1 MIFHIALIFL
11 SIDLI
16 NILFD
21 FNNRVVL
28 IILLFLM
35 FIFVFL
41 LHMTEFKKLIY

>member
-1 MIFHIALIFL
+1 MIFHVALIFL